1 MVGNVELITVK
12 HLVIALDGDVTALIE
27 QGRERG
33 HTLRRRIK
41 ILALGIHGTQ
51 SRGEETSKF
60 KGTSWIVVPTM
71 QALSKT
77 PLRRLM
83 SVTRFYDGRPVRF
96 YSILPSYRRS
106 TRPEDER
113 CLMPMQSE
121 NLNIFG

>member
-33 HTLRRRIK
+33 HPLRRRIK

-60 KGTSWIVVPTM
+60 KGTSWMVVPTM

-83 SVTRFYDGRPVRF
+83 
-96 YSILPSYRRS
+96 I
-106 TRPEDER
+106 
-113 CLMPMQSE
+113 PMKKLYVE
-121 NLNIFG
+121 EPYIFE